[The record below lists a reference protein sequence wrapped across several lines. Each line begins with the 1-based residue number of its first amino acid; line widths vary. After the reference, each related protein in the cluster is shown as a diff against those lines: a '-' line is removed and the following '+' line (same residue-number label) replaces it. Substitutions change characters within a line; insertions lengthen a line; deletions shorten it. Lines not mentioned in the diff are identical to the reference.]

1 MVKEEDFAR
10 DQEDA
15 AKKEVNVSSSGRGT
29 DTIREVILP
38 TPGICF
44 FKQIQLIDMNENI
57 NKYLVTMSLDG
68 LLLGSEVD
76 RLNGGLTSSVD
87 GVVPG
92 EESEVAADPSEALT
106 RNGTGLG
113 VLIFWS
119 GLILIISDERT

>member
-1 MVKEEDFAR
+1 
-10 DQEDA
+10 
-15 AKKEVNVSSSGRGT
+15 
-29 DTIREVILP
+29 
-38 TPGICF
+38 
-44 FKQIQLIDMNENI
+44 MNENGI
-57 NKYLVTMSLDG
+57 NNWKIAKLVTMSLDG

-76 RLNGGLTSSVD
+76 RLNGVLTSSVD

-113 VLIFWS
+113 VFIFWS